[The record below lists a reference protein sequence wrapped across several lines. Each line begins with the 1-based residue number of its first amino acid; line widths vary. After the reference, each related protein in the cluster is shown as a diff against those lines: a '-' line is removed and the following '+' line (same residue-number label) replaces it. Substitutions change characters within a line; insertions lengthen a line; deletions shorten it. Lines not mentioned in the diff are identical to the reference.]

1 MLVEYAEKLG
11 INIDIDFIN
20 LLIKRRNMRK
30 DSFGVKVYFLSCYII
45 THFKFRLK
53 QEAINLI
60 QKKKLHPNIMTFGV
74 LAVGCRSI
82 QQAKLFFADMENA
95 GYSLIFKKIEPLSF

>member
-11 INIDIDFIN
+11 INIDSDFIN
-20 LLIKRRNMRK
+20 LLITRRNMRK

-95 GYSLIFKKIEPLSF
+95 GYRLIFKKIEPLSF